1 MNKVHTDNGDNEDR
15 ISDEMQKKIIKK
27 LEERGAVNPCPKCG
41 GRDFYLS
48 DGYDVISTQK
58 RLDGIVL
65 FGRYLPCALIV
76 CKNCGNVSFHA
87 IGALGLIE
95 DAEKDWNHGKE

>member
-1 MNKVHTDNGDNEDR
+1 MDEAHNKKNNSNR
-15 ISDEMQKKIIKK
+15 ISDEMQKKIINK

-65 FGRYLPCALIV
+65 SGRYLPCALVWKYFFSCNWSIRAYRRRRERLQ
-76 CKNCGNVSFHA
+76 S
-87 IGALGLIE
+87 
-95 DAEKDWNHGKE
+95 